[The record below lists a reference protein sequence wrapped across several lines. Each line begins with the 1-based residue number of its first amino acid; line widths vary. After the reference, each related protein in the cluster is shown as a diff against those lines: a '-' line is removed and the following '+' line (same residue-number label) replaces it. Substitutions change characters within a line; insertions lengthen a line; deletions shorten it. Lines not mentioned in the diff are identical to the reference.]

1 MRAIVVL
8 CFALLSCTL
17 SGQDAPF
24 TKGVNLTNWFQV
36 GNAKQIQFSKY
47 TKQDFENIQ
56 GLGCDVIR
64 LPINLHFMTDGAPD
78 YVLDPLFLSFLDEA
92 VNWAEELGL
101 HLILDNHTFNPAED
115 TDPNIGDILEKV
127 WIQMAT
133 HFKDRSDLVYYEV
146 LNEPHGISDALWNS
160 IQQQIVTA
168 IRTIDT
174 RHTIVIGPASWN
186 SYNNLSAMP
195 IYQDDNLLYTFHFYD
210 PFIFTHQGASWV
222 GPSMEPLADVPFPYE
237 ASMMPS
243 FPSALNGSW
252 IQSAFNNYNEDGQ
265 LSAVKS
271 LIDIAVDFRSARNV
285 PIYCGE
291 FGVYIPNSQQEDR
304 VYWYAEVRKYLEEQN
319 IAWTMWDYHGGF
331 GLFNAG
337 GNDLFEH
344 DVNTDL
350 VAALGLNVPTQ
361 TAYEIKP
368 DTVGFYIYS
377 DYIGENIFEASYNE
391 GEIDFYN
398 TNLPNNDSYSLFW
411 TDAKQYNN
419 IGFDFKPDK
428 DLSYLLANDFA
439 LDFYVK
445 GDTPGTSFDIRFI
458 DTKTII
464 PNDRPWRMG
473 LTISDNN
480 PVSWDNTWQHVHIP
494 LRDFMELGAW
504 DDGWFNP
511 IGAFD
516 WSAVDRIEIVAE
528 QAALAGTELW
538 FDNIQLTDIDPTMV
552 DTKGRSRKFDFSLF
566 PNPAHGQIKL
576 NYTGPGTLQYQL
588 LDIQGRSLQGGEL
601 QGEKTIPLDGMLDG
615 LYFLLLRDHQGATE
629 VHKMMK
635 QSIID

>member
-8 CFALLSCTL
+8 VLTLLSCGL

-24 TKGVNLTNWFQV
+24 TKGVNLTSWFQV

-47 TKQDFENIQ
+47 TKEDFENIQ

-78 YVLDPLFLSFLDEA
+78 YTLDPLFLSFLDEA

-101 HLILDNHTFNPAED
+101 HLILDNHTFDPAED
-115 TDPNIGDILEKV
+115 TDPNIGEVLEKV

-133 HFKDRSDLVYYEV
+133 HFKDRSNLIYYEV

-160 IQQQIVTA
+160 IQQEIVTA
-168 IRTIDT
+168 IRMVDT
-174 RHTIVIGPASWN
+174 KHTIVIGPASWN
-186 SYNNLSAMP
+186 SYNNLAAMP
-195 IYQDDNLLYTFHFYD
+195 IYEDDNLLYTFHFYD

-222 GPSMEPLADVPFPYE
+222 SPSMEPLADVPFPYE
-237 ASMMPS
+237 ASMMPI

-265 LSAVKS
+265 LSTVKN
-271 LIDIAVDFRSARNV
+271 LIDIAVNFRSARNV

-291 FGVYIPNSQQEDR
+291 FGVYIPNSKQEDR
-304 VYWYAEVRKYLEEQN
+304 VYWYEEVREYLEEQN

-368 DTVGFYIYS
+368 DTVGFSIYS
-377 DYIGENIFEASYNE
+377 DYIGENIFEASYNQ

-398 TNLPNNDSYSLFW
+398 TNLPHDDSYSLFW
-411 TDAKQYNN
+411 TNAKQYNN

-428 DLSYLLANDFA
+428 DLSYLVASDFA

-445 GDTPGTSFDIRFI
+445 GDTPGTTFDIRFI

-464 PNDRPWRMG
+464 PNDHPWRMG
-473 LTISDNN
+473 ITLSDNN
-480 PVSWDNTWQHVHIP
+480 LVVWDNTWQHVHIP

-516 WSAVDRIEIVAE
+516 WSAVDRLEIVAE
-528 QAALAGTELW
+528 QAALEGTELW

-552 DTKGRSRKFDFSLF
+552 STKERSRKFDVTLF
-566 PNPAHGQIKL
+566 PNPAHNWAKL
-576 NYTGPGTLQYQL
+576 SYTGPGTLQYQV
-588 LDIQGRSLQGGEL
+588 LDIQGRRLQSGEL
-601 QGEKTIPLDGMLDG
+601 QGEKIIPLDGMLDG
-615 LYFLLLRDHQGATE
+615 LYFLLLRDHLGATE
-629 VHKMMK
+629 VRKMMK